1 MADAEEELNS
11 ALSDV
16 LLDKVDGL
24 DADLVSYIAG
34 MLASKV
40 AEEPDSIVMAVEEV
54 LFPFLE
60 SVQCPEDLVKQAEE
74 KVLTVLHA
82 TKDDNGE
89 PSHTVRKLQQGV
101 VSMSLQQSDQEQE
114 ASRYLWGTEGGIKA
128 MANDLIDAHTDKS
141 SARDKRKAR
150 KLEAEKARKLLSS
163 AYDKDT
169 DQDETGL
176 VRMNVR
182 AYNANQGTDKKRD
195 VLVKNVTVSLNNGTV
210 LLESG
215 ELKFAYQRRYGLIGE
230 NGVGKIVSILDSAAV
245 ISCDKRHTPL
255 TYFRVFDRKINTS
268 QGHCKRRGDRGVPFP
283 SSSFARATRSSVASE
298 SIDIGSGC
306 RFELGLRAQHAVAA

>member
-1 MADAEEELNS
+1 MVDAEEELNS
-11 ALSDV
+11 ALADV

-24 DADLVSYIAG
+24 DADLVAYIAG

-40 AEEPDSIVMAVEEV
+40 AEETDSIVAAVEEV

-60 SVQCPEDLVKQAEE
+60 SVQCPDDLVKNAEE
-74 KVLTVLHA
+74 KVLEVLHA
-82 TKDDNGE
+82 TKHGNNE
-89 PSHTVRKLQQGV
+89 PSQPVRKLQQGV
-101 VSMSLQQSDQEQE
+101 VSMSLQQSEQEQE

-128 MANDLIDAHTDKS
+128 MANELIDAHTDKS

-182 AYNANQGTDKKRD
+182 AFNANQGTDKKRD

-230 NGVGKIVSILDSAAV
+230 NGVGKIACIHDTTAF
-245 ISCDKRHTPL
+245 IKG
-255 TYFRVFDRKINTS
+255 KTS
-268 QGHCKRRGDRGVPFP
+268 HAF
-283 SSSFARATRSSVASE
+283 SF
-298 SIDIGSGC
+298 
-306 RFELGLRAQHAVAA
+306 L